1 MWTLILYML
10 PMLRNKLFVAALFV
24 SSLLCAQNEDLEAIL
39 EEESHEW
46 HNKEYVKATFKG
58 TKLINGHSVEAPAPG
73 VLQFIIYHRFS
84 EMTDVLYN
92 FFGLDGAST
101 RIGLDY
107 GLSKRLSVGIGRTVV
122 FKAADGYLKYKLL
135 MQSTGEGG
143 VMPLSLA
150 LVAGSSYNMIRSPYY
165 KEDAVRRLNYV
176 TQVLLARKFSPSF
189 SLQLMPTMVY
199 NNLAE
204 SEQDKNMVFSGG
216 YGARFKITKRTSINW
231 EHYVLLPNQ
240 LSSAYRNTV
249 ALGFDID
256 TGGHIFQFHF
266 TNASSMIE
274 QQFITHTTGD
284 IFKSQFRLGF
294 NISRVFTIDRSAKSQ

>member
-1 MWTLILYML
+1 MWTLILYIRLML
-10 PMLRNKLFVAALFV
+10 KNKFFIVIITFMSIALYG
-24 SSLLCAQNEDLEAIL
+24 QNEDLDAIL

-46 HNKEYVKATFKG
+46 HNKEYTQATFKG

-84 EMTDVLYN
+84 DMTDVLYN

-107 GLSKRLSVGIGRTVV
+107 GLSKRLSIGIGRTAV

-135 MQSTGEGG
+135 MQSAEKGG
-143 VMPLSLA
+143 MPLTLA

-199 NNLAE
+199 NNLSE
-204 SEQDKNMVFSGG
+204 SAQDKNMVFAGG
-216 YGARFKITKRTSINW
+216 YGARCKITKRTSINW
-231 EHYVLLPNQ
+231 EHYVLLPGQ

-284 IFKSQFRLGF
+284 VFKSQFRLGF
-294 NISRVFTIDRSAKSQ
+294 NISRVFTIDKSAKSK